1 MYFDFGDG
9 QVRPNKRIDTHISTP
24 LFRLPLGAIADGS
37 PPVAL
42 PQRNLL
48 RHLTWSLPSGQAVA
62 RAMGIPVL
70 VSVPE
75 LREFG
80 FDRSTPLW
88 YYTLREAE
96 TLGDGISL
104 AGAGARL
111 VGEVFIGLLQL
122 DPESYLTQ
130 QPGWKPVLPSRV
142 TGQFGMV
149 DLLRFAR
156 VDPSSRGQ

>member
-1 MYFDFGDG
+1 
-9 QVRPNKRIDTHISTP
+9 
-24 LFRLPLGAIADGS
+24 
-37 PPVAL
+37 
-42 PQRNLL
+42 
-48 RHLTWSLPSGQAVA
+48 
-62 RAMGIPVL
+62 MGIPVL
-70 VSVPE
+70 DDIPE

-104 AGAGARL
+104 AGASARL

-122 DPESYLTQ
+122 DPEAYLRQ
-130 QPGWKPVLPSRV
+130 QPQWKPTLPSRNA
-142 TGQFGMV
+142 GQFTMM

-156 VDPSSRGQ
+156 VDPASRGQ